1 MTIMTTGSKE
11 RENKMR
17 EYLLVTVEHPDDVT
31 PQHFIDMCIKQ
42 HLLQLLADLPDGWA
56 VFCDDL
62 ITKEEESEG
71 IVLSDEVEPEETD
84 NVIHLNN
91 FKKGK

>member
-17 EYLLVTVEHPDDVT
+17 KYLLVTVEHPDDVT
-31 PQHFIDMCIKQ
+31 PRHFIDMCIKQ
-42 HLLQLLADLPDGWA
+42 HLLELRSSLPDDWS

-62 ITKEEESEG
+62 ITKEGDEGGIILTDEE
-71 IVLSDEVEPEETD
+71 EPEPTD
-84 NVIHLNN
+84 NVIQLNN